1 MHTAVAWLRLAGGV
15 AGWGGTGSKI
25 GHGKCC
31 VSYFVSPTFARS
43 ATDPASRSPR
53 DKDTERSLRNDCAL
67 EGSVGKIPRGVS
79 LVLIIWLKLTGSYRV
94 SKLNYR
100 TILTT
105 LP

>member
-1 MHTAVAWLRLAGGV
+1 M

-25 GHGKCC
+25 GHRKCC

-43 ATDPASRSPR
+43 TADPASRSPR
-53 DKDTERSLRNDCAL
+53 DKNTQPSLRNAYTL

-79 LVLIIWLKLTGSYRV
+79 LALIIRLKLTGSYRV

-100 TILTT
+100 MILTT